1 MGNTLYKISED
12 YLKILEKLEG
22 DESIEPQILKDSLE
36 SIEGEFEV
44 KADNYAKIIKELRAE
59 SEKYAAEI
67 GRMQTRMETL
77 ANNEK
82 RLKQYLYESMK
93 ATGKL
98 KFKTDL
104 FSFDIQKNG
113 GLRPMEIIEG
123 VEIAENY
130 MKMIPDNSKIREAL
144 ELGKNLP
151 FAVLKEK
158 GDHLVIR

>member
-1 MGNTLYKISED
+1 MGNTLYEISED
-12 YLKILEKLEG
+12 YLKILEMLEG
-22 DESIEPQILKDSLE
+22 DESIDPQILKDSLE
-36 SIEGEFEV
+36 GIEGEFEV
-44 KADNYAKIIKELRAE
+44 KVDNYARIIKELRAE
-59 SEKYAAEI
+59 SEKYATEI
-67 GRMQTRMETL
+67 GRMQARMKKL

-82 RLKQYLYESMK
+82 RLKQYLYDSMK

-113 GLRPMEIIEG
+113 GLWPMEIIEG
-123 VEIAENY
+123 VEIAETY
-130 MKMIPDNSKIREAL
+130 MKMIPDNSKIRNAL
-144 ELGKNLP
+144 ELGKKLP